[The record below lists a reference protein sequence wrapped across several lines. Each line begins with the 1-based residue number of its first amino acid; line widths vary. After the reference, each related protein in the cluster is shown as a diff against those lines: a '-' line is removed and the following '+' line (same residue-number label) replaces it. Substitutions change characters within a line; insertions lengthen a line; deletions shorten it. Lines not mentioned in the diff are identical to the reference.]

1 MNVEL
6 CVRILKLDDNND
18 FGADNDYNDGN
29 CEIEAKTRPSV
40 DESWIRQTRPEA
52 VAATKITKTNTKE
65 NEREMGHM
73 EKERDREKVMEQE
86 KLCDNERN

>member
-29 CEIEAKTRPSV
+29 CEIEAKMRPSV
-40 DESWIRQTRPEA
+40 DES
-52 VAATKITKTNTKE
+52 
-65 NEREMGHM
+65 
-73 EKERDREKVMEQE
+73 
-86 KLCDNERN
+86 